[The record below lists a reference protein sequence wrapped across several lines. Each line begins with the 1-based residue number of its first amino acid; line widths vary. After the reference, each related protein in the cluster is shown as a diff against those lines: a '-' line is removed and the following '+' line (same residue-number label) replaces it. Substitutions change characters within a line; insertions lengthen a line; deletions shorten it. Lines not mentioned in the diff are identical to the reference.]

1 MKKIYFMDR
10 IKSGILESNDDT
22 PMNAWAKQ
30 SVFSTKPLT
39 GKERRAEKRAD
50 KWASI
55 EAGLEKEG
63 SNTQGIKAAKAV
75 FDRAHSFGRGSSGRP
90 LGTIPNKN
98 KGIYPTPGRPKGSKD
113 APVTIV
119 GRLKK
124 KSFVSTDS
132 IPDNRHRPDNG
143 PDSDE

>member
-1 MKKIYFMDR
+1 MKKIHFMDR
-10 IKSGILESNDDT
+10 IKSGILESEFNDV
-22 PMNAWAKQ
+22 PMGLLNRSA
-30 SVFSTKPLT
+30 FSSKPLT
-39 GKERRAEKRAD
+39 GKQRRAEKRAD
-50 KWASI
+50 KWGSI

-63 SNTQGIKAAKAV
+63 ANSQGIKAAKAV
-75 FDRAHSFGRGSSGRP
+75 FDRAHSYGHGAAGRP

-98 KGIYPTPGRPKGSKD
+98 KGIYSTPGRPKGSKD

-124 KSFVSTDS
+124 KFVSADS
-132 IPDNRHRPDNG
+132 IPDNRSRGNG